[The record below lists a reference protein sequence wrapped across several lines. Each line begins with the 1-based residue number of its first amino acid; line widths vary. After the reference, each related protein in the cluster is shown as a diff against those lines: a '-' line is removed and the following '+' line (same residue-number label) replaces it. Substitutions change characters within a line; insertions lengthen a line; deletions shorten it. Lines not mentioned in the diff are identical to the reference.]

1 MNNKITTA
9 RININGERF
18 EILVYPDNA
27 LNYKM
32 GRNVELSQVIASD
45 EVFSDSSK
53 GQRANEEKLKK
64 SFRTVNN
71 LEISETIL
79 KKGDLQLT
87 SEQRKNLIDDK
98 RKQILNAISKN
109 YVDPKTLIPHP
120 PVRIEQAMKEARLSI
135 DPFKSTSEQITP
147 IIDQIR
153 IILPLKSEKLN
164 LTIKIIPQYA
174 SQAIGVMKNFG
185 ELETQDWNSDGSLT
199 AQINIPAGL
208 NSDMMN
214 KLGSITKGTAQ
225 ATIRGK

>member
-71 LEISETIL
+71 LEISEYYDI
-79 KKGDLQLT
+79 
-87 SEQRKNLIDDK
+87 
-98 RKQILNAISKN
+98 
-109 YVDPKTLIPHP
+109 H
-120 PVRIEQAMKEARLSI
+120 
-135 DPFKSTSEQITP
+135 
-147 IIDQIR
+147 
-153 IILPLKSEKLN
+153 
-164 LTIKIIPQYA
+164 
-174 SQAIGVMKNFG
+174 
-185 ELETQDWNSDGSLT
+185 
-199 AQINIPAGL
+199 
-208 NSDMMN
+208 
-214 KLGSITKGTAQ
+214 
-225 ATIRGK
+225 